1 MKQKALFFILTGV
14 IVLSLA
20 AGLSC
25 TGKTSVSLTIENAGR
40 WSYQFFDGYQSVPDY
55 EQYSDP
61 EGGFVE
67 AVTFD
72 TVQINGNDYLLLNF
86 AAMSSRHNSR
96 IFFFDTKDPLSPGFV
111 SSIASEKQEK
121 HGLQINYVTISGNI
135 LYGGVFGDKGL
146 WMVDISNP
154 TNPTDLG
161 VAPLGMIQEL
171 VVSDGYIYGMSQ
183 MNYDLPIAYI
193 ADTQN
198 TREIGRI
205 DTHSRDCQL
214 AISGHLLF
222 IGLERTLT
230 IYDVADPSSPQQLGT
245 CNLALSGNLTTEL
258 PFPQPGVI
266 HWTNW
271 ANIID
276 MQASGNY
283 VYATFGAGGV
293 RVIDVS
299 NPNTPHEV
307 AEVDIGGFAI
317 MLTLKDNLL
326 YMTKSNVE
334 SPTVQMSIIDVAQ
347 PESPQVLDSVTT
359 ESLFGF
365 GGATLSHCFM
375 RPQVVGDYVYVA
387 GMNYLDVYKIH

>member
-1 MKQKALFFILTGV
+1 MKQKILFIILTGV

-25 TGKTSVSLTIENAGR
+25 TGKMSATIENVGR

-61 EGGFVE
+61 EGGFIE
-67 AVTFD
+67 AITFD
-72 TVQINGNDYLLLNF
+72 TVQISGDDYLLLNF
-86 AAMSSRHNSR
+86 PALSSRHNGR
-96 IFFFDTKDPLSPGFV
+96 IFFFDIKDPLTPKFI
-111 SSIASEKQEK
+111 SSIAPEKQEK
-121 HGLQINYVTISGNI
+121 LGLQINYVTISGDI

-154 TNPTDLG
+154 TNPIDLG
-161 VAPLGMIQEL
+161 VASLGMIQEL
-171 VVSDGYIYGMSQ
+171 VISDGYIYGMSQ
-183 MNYDLPIAYI
+183 MNYNLPIAYI
-193 ADTQN
+193 ADPQN

-222 IGLERTLT
+222 IGLDRTLS

-258 PFPQPGVI
+258 PFPEPGVI

-276 MQASGNY
+276 LQASGNY
-283 VYATFGAGGV
+283 VYATFGAGGL

-299 NPNTPHEV
+299 DPTAPHEL
-307 AEVDIGGFAI
+307 ADVDIGGFAI
-317 MLTLKDNLL
+317 MLALKDDLL
-326 YMTKSNVE
+326 YVTKSDAM
-334 SPTVQMSIIDVAQ
+334 VQKLEMSVIDVAQ

>member
-1 MKQKALFFILTGV
+1 MKQKTLFFILTGV
-14 IVLSLA
+14 MVLSLA

-25 TGKTSVSLTIENAGR
+25 TGKTSVNLTIENAGR

-67 AVTFD
+67 AITIN
-72 TVQINGNDYLLLNF
+72 TAQINGNDYLLLNF
-86 AAMSSRHNSR
+86 PALSSRHNGR
-96 IFFFDTKDPLSPGFV
+96 IFIFDTEDPITPEFI
-111 SSIASEKQEK
+111 SSIAPEKQEK
-121 HGLQINYVTISGNI
+121 HGLQINYVTILGNI

-154 TNPTDLG
+154 TNPVDLG

-171 VVSDGYIYGMSQ
+171 VVADGYIYGMSQ

-193 ADTQN
+193 ADPQN
-198 TREIGRI
+198 TREITRI

-214 AISGHLLF
+214 AISDHLLF
-222 IGLERTLT
+222 VGLERTLT
-230 IYDVADPSSPQQLGT
+230 IYDISVPSSPQQLGT
-245 CNLALSGNLTTEL
+245 CNLALSDDLTTEL
-258 PFPQPGVI
+258 PFPEPGEV
-266 HWTNW
+266 HWANW

-276 MQASGNY
+276 LQVSVNY
-283 VYATFGAGGV
+283 VYATFGAGGL

-299 NPNTPHEV
+299 DPNAPHEV
-307 AEVDIGGFAI
+307 AEVDIGGFAV

-326 YMTKSNVE
+326 YMTKSSAE
-334 SPTVQMSIIDVAQ
+334 MLKLEMSIIDISQ
-347 PESPQVLDSVTT
+347 PESPRVLDSVTT
-359 ESLFGF
+359 ESWFGF

-387 GMNYLDVYKIH
+387 GMNYLDVYRIH